1 MFTRNTPSIILFF
14 LFIGLSKITLSK
26 ITEVYIS
33 DMYKYRILS
42 AKGIIIDA
50 PMVKDKATKNSVS
63 KSLQDGWGYSGSE
76 AKKILNGL
84 EKDGQPEWIQD
95 GISAEDEKVIQ
106 TLNGFNILALSYEN
120 RVLEFFPSVNEHVP
134 AEYKFKKPFCL
145 VVQNYFVVL
154 RSDFNKIQQTADTS
168 KQTKNIQAY
177 TNYPIQLNKLNT
189 YKESTTYYVSRP
201 PDLQIKAA
209 RMKRLFKADSTEFLR
224 SENANIWPKGVTTLS
239 TENLAKLKAY
249 YLFSYWVNKTEYL
262 YIRIPGKE
270 NSVIF
275 PEIGFLP
282 NHDLYYTVENNRNY
296 ITWIESKPPKDF
308 RIKNIIEVMQK
319 ALVAYVNHSDYRDL
333 YKKGSSWD
341 VNTGGSMIPTELYVL
356 EPRAAGQVIFKK
368 SKLDSYQFMV
378 PLEKSADRYDAEQTA
393 YQLAFQ
399 VAEEVKLFLKPNGEP
414 IEFYQGV
421 PRKINGGLLYILEY
435 KNEALLGNNKFQVF
449 SIMSINDVVWL
460 SYVFRNEITGYL
472 F

>member
-1 MFTRNTPSIILFF
+1 MVTKNTRFVLLLM
-14 LFIGLSKITLSK
+14 LFIGITKNAMSKVS
-26 ITEVYIS
+26 EVYIS

-42 AKGIIIDA
+42 TKGIVLDA

-76 AKKILNGL
+76 AKRVLNGL
-84 EKDGQPEWIQD
+84 EKDGQPTWIQD
-95 GISAEDEKVIQ
+95 GISAEDEKIIQ
-106 TLNGFNILALSYEN
+106 TLNGFNVQALAGEY

-134 AEYKFKKPFCL
+134 SEYKFKKPFCL
-145 VVQNYFVVL
+145 VVDHYFVVY

-177 TNYPIQLNKLNT
+177 THFPIQLNKLNT
-189 YKESTTYYVSRP
+189 YKESTSYYVTRP
-201 PDLQIKAA
+201 PQWQIKAA
-209 RMKRLFKADSTEFLR
+209 RLKRLFKADSTEFLR
-224 SENANIWPKGVTTLS
+224 SENANLWPKGVTSLS
-239 TENLAKLKAY
+239 NENLAKLKAY

-270 NSVIF
+270 NAAIF

-282 NHDLYYTVENNRNY
+282 NLDLYYTIENNSNY

-319 ALVAYVNHSDYRDL
+319 ALVSYANHSDYRDL

-341 VNTGGSMIPTELYVL
+341 VNAGGSMIPTELYVL
-356 EPRAAGQVIFKK
+356 DPKAAGQVIYKK
-368 SKLDSYQFMV
+368 TKLNTYQFMV
-378 PLEKSADRYDAEQTA
+378 PLEKSADRFDAEQTA

-460 SYVFRNEITGYL
+460 SYIFRNEITGYL

>member
-1 MFTRNTPSIILFF
+1 MITRNTPSIILLFI
-14 LFIGLSKITLSK
+14 FIGLSKITLSK

-76 AKKILNGL
+76 AKRILNGL

-95 GISAEDEKVIQ
+95 GINAEDEKLIQ
-106 TLNGFNILALSYEN
+106 TLNGFNVKALAGEY
-120 RVLEFFPSVNEHVP
+120 RVLEFFPTVNEHLP

-145 VVQNYFVVL
+145 VVDHYFVVY

-177 TNYPIQLNKLNT
+177 TKYPIQINKLNT
-189 YKESTTYYVSRP
+189 YKESTFSYITRP
-201 PDLQIKAA
+201 PDWQLKSA
-209 RMKRLFKADSTEFLR
+209 RMKRLFQADSTEFLR
-224 SENANIWPKGVTTLS
+224 SENANLWPKGVTTLS
-239 TENLAKLKAY
+239 TENLTKLKAY

-262 YIRIPGKE
+262 YLRIPGKE
-270 NSVIF
+270 NATIF
-275 PEIGFLP
+275 PEVGFLP
-282 NHDLYYTVENNRNY
+282 NHDLYYTVENNSNY
-296 ITWIESKPPKDF
+296 ITWTGSKPPKDF

-319 ALVAYVNHSDYRDL
+319 ALVAYANHDDYRDL
-333 YKKGSSWD
+333 YKKGSNWD

-356 EPRAAGQVIFKK
+356 EPKAAGQVIYKK
-368 SKLDSYQFMV
+368 TKLNTYQFMV
-378 PLEKSADRYDAEQTA
+378 PLEKSADRFDAEQTA
-393 YQLAFQ
+393 YQLALQ
-399 VAEEVKLFLKPNGEP
+399 VAEEAKLSLKPENEP
-414 IEFYQGV
+414 IEFYLSE
-421 PRKINGGLLYILEY
+421 PKTFNGGILYVLQY
-435 KNEALLGNNKFQVF
+435 KKDALLGKNQYQLFT
-449 SIMSINDVVWL
+449 IMNVNDVVWL
-460 SYVFRNEITGYL
+460 NYIFRNEIYGYL